1 MVSLTDLKVE
11 LIDTDYFEAR
21 DQFVSSIRFTI
32 VDSAGALSFVA
43 PAHALKM
50 FAAACSRQ
58 PTDHRD
64 LMTKTADYD
73 AQLANMVL
81 AGLHVFDEH
90 NTANELTQ
98 SAQAIARGGTESPAP
113 FRVYNEITRRRS
125 MEPARAGLVVINLLA
140 KRIVQV
146 QNSYADLQRRDRGRL
161 RRNGRPVR
169 ALYHYEL
176 PPDWSIVP

>member
-1 MVSLTDLKVE
+1 M
-11 LIDTDYFEAR
+11 
-21 DQFVSSIRFTI
+21 SSIRFTI

-43 PAHALKM
+43 PAHALKVL
-50 FAAACSRQ
+50 AAACSRQ

-64 LMTKTADYD
+64 LMTKAADYD
-73 AQLANMVL
+73 SQLANTVL
-81 AGLHVFDEH
+81 AGLHKFDEH
-90 NTANELTQ
+90 NTVDDTTQ
-98 SAQAIARGGTESPAP
+98 SGAAIARGGQESPAP
-113 FRVYNEITRRRS
+113 FRVNNELTRRRS
-125 MEPARAGLVVINLLA
+125 MEPARAGLVVINLRA